1 MFEIVQQPPA
11 ISLQGLPLI
20 YKLHA
25 DSEET
30 FYKVIAVIRIDTN
43 LVFREL
49 ANRNQDNIAT
59 FDLRE
64 YYETSLH
71 TSLVMYINHIHE
83 DGCKSFLITFSEYYG
98 NPPYGHNNIEHSH
111 VICIGRVPAWK
122 QLDFDIQNTNYVD
135 FLDVSRVMSWY
146 PLGIAKRVLPNQPE
160 LMYVLW
166 PDDDFDTI
174 EVKVNFSDETSSTV
188 SIPHMAVPPLTVASF
203 PVGYQELG
211 IGAVNPA
218 KTVVSYE
225 VTIADQTRV
234 FVVDYTPYRQHRFLV
249 FRNSLG
255 GFDTLACT
263 GEADESTEV
272 ERKQSNRVYDA
283 ENPYRVQKVEFF
295 NEHSELVKVNTGW
308 LSPAEKN
315 WLNDL
320 LISTEVYEIRG
331 NKQQPVLIKNKS
343 IDRSW
348 RIYEP
353 GSIEIEF
360 ERINIVL

>member
-1 MFEIVQQPPA
+1 
-11 ISLQGLPLI
+11 
-20 YKLHA
+20 
-25 DSEET
+25 
-30 FYKVIAVIRIDTN
+30 
-43 LVFREL
+43 
-49 ANRNQDNIAT
+49 
-59 FDLRE
+59 
-64 YYETSLH
+64 
-71 TSLVMYINHIHE
+71 
-83 DGCKSFLITFSEYYG
+83 
-98 NPPYGHNNIEHSH
+98 
-111 VICIGRVPAWK
+111 
-122 QLDFDIQNTNYVD
+122 
-135 FLDVSRVMSWY
+135 
-146 PLGIAKRVLPNQPE
+146 
-160 LMYVLW
+160 
-166 PDDDFDTI
+166 
-174 EVKVNFSDETSSTV
+174 
-188 SIPHMAVPPLTVASF
+188 MAVNYNKIASF

-211 IGAVNPA
+211 IGDVNPA

-234 FVVDYTPYRQHRFLV
+234 FVVDYKPYRQHRFLV

-360 ERINIVL
+360 ERINLVL